1 MTMLFPRAKFKRTR
15 ALADI
20 EALQSQANAHFLE
33 LVLNL
38 VGHLSYNQAL
48 QYIYSIQV
56 AHTIH
61 HQSMIIVLQSLSG
74 N

>member
-48 QYIYSIQV
+48 QYIYIRFRWP
-56 AHTIH
+56 TLF
-61 HQSMIIVLQSLSG
+61 II
-74 N
+74 NP